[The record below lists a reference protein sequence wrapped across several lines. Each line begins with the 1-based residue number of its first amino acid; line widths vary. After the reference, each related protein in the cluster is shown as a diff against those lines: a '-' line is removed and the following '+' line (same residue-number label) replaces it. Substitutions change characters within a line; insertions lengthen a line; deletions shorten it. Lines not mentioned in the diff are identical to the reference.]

1 MGNTIATVRYHL
13 WIRPEEHGLIRSSGI
28 VDVITGE
35 LMLVADV
42 PLILHLEAG
51 QSIWFVARARSS
63 AIGREQREQYDITLI
78 SDLSGIT

>member
-63 AIGREQREQYDITLI
+63 AIGREQYDITLI